1 MIETY
6 VIFGTS
12 SDGRE
17 RRYITTVPTHQDA
30 FEFLD
35 GRGNCVEAPATWSA
49 DRMSY
54 GAYTI
59 RVQKV
64 SAKEHA
70 KLCKDYAR
78 FKELTK
84 GFTREDLSI
93 LGEFLG

>member
-6 VIFGTS
+6 EICGTS

-17 RRYITTVPTHQDA
+17 SRYITTVPTHQDA

-64 SAKEHA
+64 SAKEHD
-70 KLCKDYAR
+70 KLCKGYAR

-84 GFTREDLSI
+84 NFTREDLKSI
-93 LGEFLG
+93 ALFNR